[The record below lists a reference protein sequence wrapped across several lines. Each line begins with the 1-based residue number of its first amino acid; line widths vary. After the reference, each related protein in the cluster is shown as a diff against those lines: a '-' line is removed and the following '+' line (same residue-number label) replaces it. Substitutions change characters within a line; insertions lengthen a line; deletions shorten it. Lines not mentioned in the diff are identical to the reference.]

1 MTYIYRHRKLL
12 SIVLILSLL
21 PVSMASCKKKTAAA
35 TVTTSTYQGQ
45 TTITD
50 VSGSVMD
57 PDVTLTPTPIPEYT
71 VATVVAVDD
80 DLLYVRQEKNTTAKA
95 IGATVGG
102 IDFLVLE
109 QGEYWCKILF
119 GEEEEG
125 YIETKYLSF
134 AITNTL
140 PEIHEAHFYMKAREE
155 MGLLPTKYNNRLKVV
170 PSTYT
175 VIEKVPESSA
185 PGAKLVEKE
194 VTKTKIDVFTTSNV
208 LLSKDTTLYIK
219 DGTIRTTPIPSPTPI
234 PGTETPTPTP
244 SPTASPTPVATAT
257 PTATPSPTP
266 VTEPTET
273 TAESSV
279 LGASQ
284 TYEPTVKKEPATA
297 TPTPTPTPVSVEIV
311 IKNGK
316 ITSCKGITLEE
327 LDFELHKD
335 KGQVV
340 TVNGDVISFNGM
352 FFEEAEVIVTLG
364 SLDTPDGEIV
374 LENGY
379 YSVPKMLKDNLVDVS
394 LYSDDILIDMLL
406 AKEGSIAGGNV
417 YGQEICLLQ
426 KGTLD
431 KLLKAQELFA
441 ADGYSIIIY
450 DAYRPYSVTC
460 IMFDIHKD
468 GTYVAGKRF
477 GSIHNKGAAIDMS
490 IVDNSTGI
498 PLEMPSPI
506 HTLDSSSNRS
516 NPNMTAEAKKNMN
529 YMAGIMKKC
538 GFGTI
543 ASEWWH
549 FTDTL
554 SDDYMLTDHNLPSQ
568 IKIIYE

>member
-12 SIVLILSLL
+12 SVLLILSLL
-21 PVSMASCKKKTAAA
+21 PVSMASCKKKITASSST
-35 TVTTSTYQGQ
+35 TVPGQ
-45 TTITD
+45 TVITD
-50 VSGSVMD
+50 VSGSVID

-71 VATVVAVDD
+71 VATVVAVDEEFV
-80 DLLYVRQEKNTTAKA
+80 YAREEKNTTAKA

-119 GEEEEG
+119 GEDEEG

-134 AITNTL
+134 AITTVL
-140 PEIHEAHFYMKAREE
+140 PEIHEAHFYMDAKEE

-185 PGAKLVEKE
+185 PGAKLINKE
-194 VTKTKIDVFTTSNV
+194 VTKTKIDVYTSSDV

-219 DGTIRTTPIPSPTPI
+219 DGIIRTTPVPSPTPI

-244 SPTASPTPVATAT
+244 TPTPTVSPTPLATAT

-266 VTEPTET
+266 TSDPSAPSSET
-273 TAESSV
+273 V
-279 LGASQ
+279 LGVSL
-284 TYEPTVKKEPATA
+284 TYEPSGKKEPVTA
-297 TPTPTPTPVSVEIV
+297 TPTPTPAPVEIV
-311 IKNGK
+311 IKNGA
-316 ITSCKGITLEE
+316 ITSCKGITLEDI
-327 LDFELHKD
+327 DFELHKD

-340 TVNGDVISFNGM
+340 TLNGDVISFNGM

-374 LENGY
+374 LDNGY
-379 YSVPKMLKDNLVDVS
+379 YSVPRMLKDNLVDVS

-490 IVDNSTGI
+490 IVDNSTGL

-506 HTLDSSSNRS
+506 HTLDSTSNRN
-516 NPNMTAEAKKNMN
+516 NPNMTAKAKENMN

-543 ASEWWH
+543 SSEWWH

-554 SDDYMLTDHNLPSQ
+554 SDDYMLTDHDLPDQ